1 MQAKDEAIVQQTK
14 QKGLV
19 LRYLSIMYP
28 KAIPT
33 IIKEK
38 ISTKISQ
45 NISFFLVRKKLVGEK
60 GAAVLLLIFSIFA
73 SISFIRRSRF
83 FIVQTKY
90 KSSTNPYRKSPVMLF
105 AHCFISQGLPHTTT
119 SPPLSPPSGPMSIM

>member
-1 MQAKDEAIVQQTK
+1 
-14 QKGLV
+14 
-19 LRYLSIMYP
+19 MYP

-45 NISFFLVRKKLVGEK
+45 NISFFLARKKLLEEE
-60 GAAVLLLIFSIFA
+60 GAIVLLLTFSIFA

-83 FIVQTKY
+83 FIAQTKY
-90 KSSTNPYRKSPVMLF
+90 KNPNNPHRKSPVMLF

-119 SPPLSPPSGPMSIM
+119 SPPLSPPSGPISIM